1 MKKNDMRVLRTA
13 ALLVLALGSLSFSA
27 GAVKLK
33 VTAEVANIRIKPSIS
48 SPIIRQF
55 PEGAIL
61 ESVRQEGDWYLV
73 RFEPDES
80 GATSGYVHESLVLP
94 LEERTAAAPR
104 AQTAEPA
111 AKKNVDKPAR
121 TEAPAAEAE
130 LPVVEEAIVPPT
142 WTITI
147 SAGGQFAAGGDLN
160 KGAVGLADSFG
171 ATNYGVEGG
180 KDVKPPHLGLIYG
193 GEVAVSLSSRL
204 YVSVGVDY
212 FRTSQESLVTFQGE
226 TSEDILTIK
235 PMFQAIPVRV
245 GLVYHPFSNF
255 YAKLG
260 FAYYFA
266 KCGYTYRLEQET
278 SWKENIGDASA
289 NGLGLWGGVG
299 YEFVLSE
306 TFSLVLEAQGQYAPV
321 KGFSGRDTSETS
333 ETTEP
338 TVDQGKLYAYD
349 VRLPGSPGYP
359 LVIISSRR
367 PSSYAYVENEREAK
381 VDFSGVALRL
391 GLKVRF

>member
-1 MKKNDMRVLRTA
+1 MKKNNMSVFKTS
-13 ALLVLALGSLSFSA
+13 ALLVLVWGSLCFSA
-27 GAVKLK
+27 EAIKLK

-55 PEGAIL
+55 PEGAVL
-61 ESVRQEGDWYLV
+61 ESVRQEGEWYLV

-94 LEERTAAAPR
+94 LEEKPATAPR

-111 AKKNVDKPAR
+111 AKRNVDKPVR

-130 LPVVEEAIVPPT
+130 LPVVEEAIVPAT

-147 SAGGQFAAGGDLN
+147 SGGGQYAGGGDLN
-160 KGAVGLADSFG
+160 KGAVGLADYYG
-171 ATNYGVEGG
+171 TAYGVEGG

-193 GEVAVSLSSRL
+193 GEVAVSLTSRL
-204 YVSVGVDY
+204 SVSIGVDY
-212 FRTSQESLVTFQGE
+212 FRASQESLVMFQGQ
-226 TSEDILTIK
+226 TSQDTLAIT

-245 GLVYHPFSNF
+245 GLAYYPFSNF

-266 KCGYTYRLEQET
+266 KCGYTYRYEQDA
-278 SWKENIGDASA
+278 SWKENTGDASA
-289 NGLGLWGGVG
+289 NGLGLWGAMG
-299 YEFVLSE
+299 YEFVLSG
-306 TFSLVLEAQGQYAPV
+306 TFSLVLEAQGQYASV
-321 KGFSGRDTSETS
+321 KGFSGQDTSETS

-338 TVDQGKLYAYD
+338 IVDHGKLYAYD
-349 VRLPGSPGYP
+349 VKLPGSPGYP
-359 LVIISSRR
+359 LVIISGRR
-367 PSSYAYVENEREAK
+367 PSSDAYVENEREAK